1 MVDAN
6 ADEDLKVKKPRGRPK
21 KVVEAKPI
29 LPSSD
34 NELSEV
40 EKEEEIEIEEKKPR
54 GRPKKVVEVKDEV

>member
-1 MVDAN
+1 
-6 ADEDLKVKKPRGRPK
+6 
-21 KVVEAKPI
+21 